1 MIKKQIR
8 IIVILIFLS
17 GVLCGCSEQYK
28 IERMVWQADK
38 GSRSIFLNE
47 GEVSTYEFNSA
58 LAEFEE
64 IIKKAPD
71 SQHALN
77 ASFKIAQLYAIKKE
91 FDNSRIA
98 YDKIIATHQ
107 GRTEIQALAMFE
119 KGQTYEKAED
129 WSNALIIFK
138 KIMDDY
144 YLTKQGIAVPLY
156 VVRYYVQKSEPEA
169 AYLAYEAARVHYK
182 GIIEKHP
189 KTKAVL
195 LCENL
200 IVRTLMEQKNWLG
213 AAEYLRHLDQ
223 QYSLGVDTLLILA
236 KLYENKLDLT
246 EEAIKVYERIVR
258 DFSDHKAVES
268 IKEKIVKLK
277 D

>member
-1 MIKKQIR
+1 
-8 IIVILIFLS
+8 
-17 GVLCGCSEQYK
+17 
-28 IERMVWQADK
+28 
-38 GSRSIFLNE
+38 
-47 GEVSTYEFNSA
+47 
-58 LAEFEE
+58 
-64 IIKKAPD
+64 
-71 SQHALN
+71 
-77 ASFKIAQLYAIKKE
+77 
-91 FDNSRIA
+91 
-98 YDKIIATHQ
+98 
-107 GRTEIQALAMFE
+107 
-119 KGQTYEKAED
+119 
-129 WSNALIIFK
+129 
-138 KIMDDY
+138 MDDY